1 MANPATNVSTEKT
14 PAAHSLT
21 APGLLLATGALLGV
35 SIILSRMAADHGA
48 PMLWFLTV
56 VMFGSGLILVA
67 AAILT
72 GKAKQGFRTL
82 LLYGIGAGAF
92 QAVPQAMA
100 YLSVAHVGAGYV
112 SIAFAFPLLV
122 TYVLALVFGMER
134 LSLARALGVGV
145 ALAGG
150 LMLVLAK
157 FDGLAGQGDAALWVV
172 VASLIPVVIAGGNLY
187 RTKFW
192 PAGAAPLPLAALMM
206 VLGGLMILPFA
217 AWTEGSSGI
226 AVLWQNPGLPVLTCV
241 ATAVFALKFATYFQL
256 QHVAGPVYLSQIGTV
271 GAAVATPIAVVYLS
285 EVLPENFTLAIML
298 IAVGVILFEYG
309 RRRQQRT

>member
-1 MANPATNVSTEKT
+1 MANPATNVSSDKN
-14 PAAHSLT
+14 PPVHSLT
-21 APGLLLATGALLGV
+21 APGLLLATGSLLGV
-35 SIILSRMAADHGA
+35 SIILSRMAAAHGA
-48 PMLWFLTV
+48 PMLWLLTV
-56 VMFGSGLILVA
+56 VMVGSGVILIVVA
-67 AAILT
+67 IST
-72 GKAKQGFRTL
+72 GKAKRGFRSL

-122 TYVLALVFGMER
+122 TYVLALMFGMER
-134 LSLARALGVGV
+134 LSLPRALGVGV

-157 FDGLAGQGDAALWVV
+157 FDGLVGQGDAAFWVV

-192 PAGAAPLPLAALMM
+192 PAGAAPLPLAGLMM
-206 VLGGLMILPFA
+206 LLGGLMVAPFA
-217 AWTEGSSGI
+217 VWTEGGSGI
-226 AVLWQNPGLPVLTCV
+226 GALWQNPGLPVLTCV
-241 ATAVFALKFATYFQL
+241 STAVFALKFATYFQL

-271 GAAVATPIAVVYLS
+271 GAAVATPIAVVYLA
-285 EVLPENFTLAIML
+285 EVLPENFTLAIAMI
-298 IAVGVILFEYG
+298 IAGVILFEYG